1 MKRHYRKRPID
12 KQLWI
17 YENIILGEF
26 LVILYNLVFYIVL
39 LNT

>member
-1 MKRHYRKRPID
+1 MKRPID

-26 LVILYNLVFYIVL
+26 LAILYLIFYIALL